1 MSGGR
6 AGKTGMKNVNKYILF
21 ILLGRIYSYSE
32 GNAAY
37 KKKKRKPGINPI
49 LHGWTLG
56 PNLKT
61 VQELL
66 FTIYVPGGYCHL
78 WAL

>member
-6 AGKTGMKNVNKYILF
+6 AGETGMKNVNKLIYC

-32 GNAAY
+32 GNGGILE
-37 KKKKRKPGINPI
+37 KKKRKPGISPI
-49 LHGWTLG
+49 LHRLTLG

-66 FTIYVPGGYCHL
+66 FTIYVPGGYFHI
-78 WAL
+78 